1 MSLWSDIRKQKFSY
15 GTVAIPWGA
24 FIIFALS
31 GNLLLLD
38 YIHVLTGAI
47 WAGTD
52 IFLGLIFIRV
62 VKTIDIQTKYDVA
75 QRVLPMTLF
84 FIPSVT
90 VLTPLA
96 GLILAIRENTFR
108 ELPSTIT
115 ISLFAVGL
123 ILVVISFI
131 FILPAS
137 LKIRKL
143 EKGQRDEIALNRA
156 SRLLN
161 NLTVY
166 GAVQLLFQIIIIG
179 FMANFVA
186 L

>member
-1 MSLWSDIRKQKFSY
+1 MSLLLAIRKQKFSF
-15 GTVAIPWGA
+15 GAVAIPWAA

-47 WAGTD
+47 WTGTD
-52 IFLGLIFIRV
+52 IFLGLIFIKV
-62 VKTIDIQTKYDVA
+62 VKTLDIQTKYDVA

-84 FIPSVT
+84 FIPSAT
-90 VLTPLA
+90 VLTTLA
-96 GLILAIRENTFR
+96 GLILAIRENTFS
-108 ELPSTIT
+108 ELPSTLI
-115 ISLFAVGL
+115 IPLFAVGA
-123 ILVVISFI
+123 ILAVISFI

-137 LKIRKL
+137 LKIRKMK
-143 EKGQRDEIALNRA
+143 EGQRDEAALNDS
-156 SRLLN
+156 SRLLD
-161 NLTVY
+161 NLTIY

-179 FMANFVA
+179 FMAYFVA